1 MTGERTIKV
10 NGFNLLGA
18 VRTNEMKDIADLL
31 EEVQTIVQ
39 SMWGEKM
46 MLEDRLKRL
55 EDELS
60 TMEKAKKS
68 MTRDLQ
74 DTKERLGR
82 ELQTTKEKL
91 DHVHPEIQSLQDELQ
106 NVEVQNN
113 LLVMDLKQ
121 KDEEIKTLKL
131 RLREYT
137 SLTSPS
143 FRIEESIS

>member
-1 MTGERTIKV
+1 
-10 NGFNLLGA
+10 
-18 VRTNEMKDIADLL
+18 MKDIAALL
-31 EEVQTIVQ
+31 QEVHTLVQ
-39 SMWGEKM
+39 SMRVEKM
-46 MLEDRLKRL
+46 MLEDRLKTL

-68 MTRDLQ
+68 ISRDLQ

-82 ELQTTKEKL
+82 ELQITKEKL

-113 LLVMDLKQ
+113 LLVMNLKQ
-121 KDEEIKTLKL
+121 KDEEIKTLEL

-143 FRIEESIS
+143 FRIEEPIG

>member
-1 MTGERTIKV
+1 
-10 NGFNLLGA
+10 
-18 VRTNEMKDIADLL
+18 MKDIADLL
-31 EEVQTIVQ
+31 EEVHTIVQ
-39 SMWGEKM
+39 SMRVEKM
-46 MLEDRLKRL
+46 MLEDRLKTL

-68 MTRDLQ
+68 LTRDLQ
-74 DTKERLGR
+74 ETKERLGR

-121 KDEEIKTLKL
+121 KDKEIKTLEL
-131 RLREYT
+131 RLCEYT

-143 FRIEESIS
+143 FRIEEPIG

>member
-1 MTGERTIKV
+1 
-10 NGFNLLGA
+10 
-18 VRTNEMKDIADLL
+18 MKDIADLL
-31 EEVQTIVQ
+31 EEVHTIVQ
-39 SMWGEKM
+39 SIRREKM
-46 MLEDRLKRL
+46 VLEDRLKTM
-55 EDELS
+55 ENDLS

-74 DTKERLGR
+74 ETKERLGR
-82 ELQTTKEKL
+82 ELQATKEKL
-91 DHVHPEIQSLQDELQ
+91 DQVHPEIQSLQNELQ

-121 KDEEIKTLKL
+121 KDEEIKTLEL

-143 FRIEESIS
+143 FRIEEPIG